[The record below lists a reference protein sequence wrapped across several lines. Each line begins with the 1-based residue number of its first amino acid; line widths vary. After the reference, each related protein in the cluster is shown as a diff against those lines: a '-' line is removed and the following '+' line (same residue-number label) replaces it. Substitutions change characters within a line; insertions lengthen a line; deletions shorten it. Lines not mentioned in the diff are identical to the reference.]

1 MSYVML
7 TVFPGGFLV
16 ISFALALTLL
26 FQGAARPG
34 TVTGQLRT
42 LDGAPAI
49 SVRVAAMPVPT
60 SNAKPEDG
68 VQYFTYP
75 PPEASTLTDTQG
87 RYRLNNLPPGRY
99 YIMAGAFGEP
109 TYYPGKAEMESATAV
124 TLGPGSTSA
133 NLDFKLL
140 RLLGGKITGRVSA
153 SMRDPQLKVT
163 LLGGKLEELL
173 DAPIAADGTYEFGH
187 VLPGSYLVGLFP
199 RPAGF
204 SSVVVK
210 VGDKDVTGL
219 ELTVPP
225 TRNVT
230 GKIVVDNGPLPH
242 ALLAFST
249 PQSYV
254 SATLNPDGTFSAKL
268 QAARHRVE
276 LAGMQVGYSVASVR
290 IGSQDATEGFAVG
303 NADVSGVVI
312 TVAAPSRLP
321 KIHGAITGL
330 PAARYAS
337 TRVEIAGEIN
347 GSLQATIQQDGSF
360 EFPAVIPGLYRL
372 KLTQVPEL
380 PTMNVVVAGWD
391 TTEVKVAVPA
401 R

>member
-1 MSYVML
+1 MI
-7 TVFPGGFLV
+7 GH
-16 ISFALALTLL
+16 ALTLIL
-26 FQGAARPG
+26 LLQGAPRPG

-75 PPEASTLTDTQG
+75 PPEASTLTDSQG
-87 RYRLNNLPPGRY
+87 RYQLTNLPPGRY

-109 TYYPGKAEMESATAV
+109 TYYPGKAEMESATPV
-124 TLGPGSTSA
+124 TLGPGSANA

-140 RLLGGKITGRVSA
+140 RLLGGKITGRVTLA
-153 SMRDPQLKVT
+153 NRDPQLKVT

-173 DAPIAADGTYEFGH
+173 DAQIATDGSFEFGH
-187 VLPGSYLVGLFP
+187 VLPGTYLVGLFP

-204 SSVVVK
+204 ASAVVK
-210 VGDKDVTGL
+210 VGDRDITGL
-219 ELTVPP
+219 ELTAPQTHV
-225 TRNVT
+225 VT
-230 GKIVVDNGPLPH
+230 GKIVVQNGPLPR

-254 SATLNPDGTFSAKL
+254 SATLKPDGTFTARL
-268 QAARHRVE
+268 HAAHHRVD
-276 LAGMQVGYSVASVR
+276 LAGMPVGYTVTSVR
-290 IGSQDATEGFAVG
+290 LGNQDATEGFQVA
-303 NADVSGVVI
+303 NADLSGMVI
-312 TVAAPSRLP
+312 TVAAPSRLS
-321 KIHGAITGL
+321 KIHGTVTGL
-330 PAARYAS
+330 SAAQLAS
-337 TRVEIAGEIN
+337 TKVEVAGELN
-347 GSLQATIQQDGSF
+347 SPLQSDIKPDGSF

-372 KLTQVPEL
+372 KLTQVQNFPA
-380 PTMNVVVAGWD
+380 MNVVVADWD
-391 TTEVKVAVPA
+391 TTEEVKVVVPA

>member
-1 MSYVML
+1 M
-7 TVFPGGFLV
+7 
-16 ISFALALTLL
+16 LL
-26 FQGAARPG
+26 FQGAPRPG

-87 RYRLNNLPPGRY
+87 RYRLTNLPPGRY

-109 TYYPGKAEMESATAV
+109 TYYPGKAEMENAMPV

-140 RLLGGKITGRVSA
+140 RLLGGKITGRVNA
-153 SMRDPQLKVT
+153 SMRDPELKVT

-173 DAPIAADGTYEFGH
+173 DASIAADGSYEFGH
-187 VLPGSYLVGLFP
+187 VLPGSYLVGLYP

-204 SSVVVK
+204 SSMVIK
-210 VGDKDVTGL
+210 VSDKDVTGL
-219 ELTVPP
+219 TLTVPP
-225 TRNVT
+225 THLVT
-230 GKIVVDNGPLPH
+230 GKIVVQNGPLPH

-254 SATLNPDGTFSAKL
+254 SATLNPDGTFSARL
-268 QAARHRVE
+268 QPARHRVD
-276 LAGMQVGYSVASVR
+276 LAGMTVGYEVSSVR

-303 NADVSGVVI
+303 NADVSGLVI
-312 TVAAPSRLP
+312 TVAAPIRLP
-321 KIHGAITGL
+321 KIHGTITGL
-330 PAARYAS
+330 PPTRYAS
-337 TRVEIAGEIN
+337 TKVEVTGEIN
-347 GSLQATIQQDGSF
+347 GSLQASIQPDGSF
-360 EFPAVIPGLYRL
+360 EFPTVIPGLYRL